1 MMTIAFWIVLAFAV
15 IQALIIG
22 WMGEKYARLKRH
34 HEDLVLMY
42 IERNDREHASLMRS
56 TFQYVNEPRRRSQT
70 GKDKPS

>member
-1 MMTIAFWIVLAFAV
+1 MMTPELWIALVVMFVEAF
-15 IQALIIG
+15 IIG
-22 WMGEKYARLKRH
+22 VLLVKCANLKRA